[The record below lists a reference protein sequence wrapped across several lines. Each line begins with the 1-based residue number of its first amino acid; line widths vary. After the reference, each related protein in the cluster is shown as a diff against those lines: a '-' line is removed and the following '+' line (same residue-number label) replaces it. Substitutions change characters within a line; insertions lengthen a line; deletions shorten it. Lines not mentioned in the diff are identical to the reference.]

1 MIEETTEETIP
12 PHASTLIESMRDIG
26 YSFQTATADIIDNSL
41 AAGARKIGVNVAL
54 DSKNP
59 HVSFLDDGHGMS
71 LEELREAMRPGTKG
85 PLANRSELDLGRFG
99 LGLKTASFSQCRRL
113 TVASRRAG
121 GTLHAR
127 TWDLDLVEKR
137 KDWVVQ
143 IPTSNRLAELGT
155 QLTDAGTFVRW
166 EKLDRLAD
174 GTTDDQ
180 NRVISDA
187 GDHFRLV
194 YHRFLSRRGSS
205 RVTMTVNGIPIEAFD
220 PFLEKHPATLVHPA
234 QTLKFPKGE
243 IQVQGFTIPHHEKM
257 SDAEYKATGLGDG
270 HAKNQGF
277 YLYRRERLI
286 MHGGWFGI
294 VRPSHTRQ
302 LSRVRVDVP
311 AEMDAEWRVDIKKSS
326 AQLPPYVRAQLKNVI
341 EELGHGSKRTY
352 TWKGRI
358 TPIQQEW
365 GLWNRRKNGG
375 QITYEINNDH
385 EAINAIRE
393 NSTET
398 QQRILDRALSL
409 IAASLPLDT
418 IFSDFGS
425 APTDIRVLTLD
436 EDALKISMQKI
447 ALKLTDLE
455 MPKTEIRALILA
467 LPQFGGDPTMARNV
481 VDQILDS
488 PQRSNP

>member
-1 MIEETTEETIP
+1 
-12 PHASTLIESMRDIG
+12 
-26 YSFQTATADIIDNSL
+26 
-41 AAGARKIGVNVAL
+41 
-54 DSKNP
+54 
-59 HVSFLDDGHGMS
+59 
-71 LEELREAMRPGTKG
+71 
-85 PLANRSELDLGRFG
+85 
-99 LGLKTASFSQCRRL
+99 
-113 TVASRRAG
+113 
-121 GTLHAR
+121 
-127 TWDLDLVEKR
+127 
-137 KDWVVQ
+137 
-143 IPTSNRLAELGT
+143 
-155 QLTDAGTFVRW
+155 
-166 EKLDRLAD
+166 
-174 GTTDDQ
+174 
-180 NRVISDA
+180 
-187 GDHFRLV
+187 
-194 YHRFLSRRGSS
+194 
-205 RVTMTVNGIPIEAFD
+205 
-220 PFLEKHPATLVHPA
+220 
-234 QTLKFPKGE
+234 
-243 IQVQGFTIPHHEKM
+243 
-257 SDAEYKATGLGDG
+257 
-270 HAKNQGF
+270 
-277 YLYRRERLI
+277 
-286 MHGGWFGI
+286 
-294 VRPSHTRQ
+294 
-302 LSRVRVDVP
+302 
-311 AEMDAEWRVDIKKSS
+311 MDAEWRVDIKKSS

-375 QITYEINNDH
+375 HITYEINNDH

-425 APTDIRVLTLD
+425 APTDIRVVTLD

-447 ALKLTDLE
+447 ALKLTGLE